1 MVGAGPNGLT
11 AAVTLARAGRS
22 VLVLEAADTIGGG
35 ARSAALTLPGF
46 THDLCSSVHP
56 LGATSPVFTRL
67 PLGDHGLR
75 WRHPDVPLAHP
86 LDGGRAAVLHRSLS
100 VTGDGL
106 GADGPAWTRLMGPLV
121 RAWDDVTAHLDRPV
135 RVPRHPVALGL
146 SGLRALRSARGLAR
160 GAFTDEPAR
169 ALFAGL
175 AGHAV
180 LPFDVA
186 GTAGFGLVLAGGA
199 HTVGWPLAEGGSQA
213 IVDALAAHLRA
224 LGGSV
229 QTGRPVRH
237 LADVPPCRATL
248 FDLSPRQLLA
258 IAGDRL
264 SGPYRRALGR
274 FHHGPGVCKVDWALD
289 GPVPWAAAACRGAG
303 TVHVGGPLEEIAAA
317 EEAVGRGEHPERPFV
332 LVVQASVA
340 DPTRAPAGQHTLW
353 AYCHVPNGSTVD
365 MTERIE
371 RQIERF
377 APGFRDRVLARVTR
391 TAADMQRYNANFI
404 GGDIAGGAHT
414 LLQLVARPA
423 PRLRPHR
430 TSDPTLLLCSAST
443 PPGAGVHGLC
453 GYHAAR
459 SALAGVLRD

>member
-56 LGATSPVFTRL
+56 LGAASPVFSRL
-67 PLGDHGLR
+67 PLADHGLR

-100 VTGDGL
+100 ATGDGL

-146 SGLRALRSARGLAR
+146 SGLRALRSAGGLAR
-160 GAFTDEPAR
+160 GVFDDEPAR

-237 LADVPPCRATL
+237 LADVPPCRPA
-248 FDLSPRQLLA
+248 A
-258 IAGDRL
+258 
-264 SGPYRRALGR
+264 RR
-274 FHHGPGVCKVDWALD
+274 CS
-289 GPVPWAAAACRGAG
+289 
-303 TVHVGGPLEEIAAA
+303 T
-317 EEAVGRGEHPERPFV
+317 
-332 LVVQASVA
+332 S
-340 DPTRAPAGQHTLW
+340 APASCW
-353 AYCHVPNGSTVD
+353 RS
-365 MTERIE
+365 
-371 RQIERF
+371 
-377 APGFRDRVLARVTR
+377 
-391 TAADMQRYNANFI
+391 
-404 GGDIAGGAHT
+404 
-414 LLQLVARPA
+414 PA
-423 PRLRPHR
+423 
-430 TSDPTLLLCSAST
+430 T
-443 PPGAGVHGLC
+443 G
-453 GYHAAR
+453 
-459 SALAGVLRD
+459 

>member
-35 ARSAALTLPGF
+35 ARSGALTLPGF

-67 PLGDHGLR
+67 PLAEHGLR
-75 WRHPDVPLAHP
+75 WRHADVPLAHP
-86 LDGGRAAVLHRSLS
+86 LDGGRAAVLHRSLPA
-100 VTGDGL
+100 TADGL
-106 GADGPAWTRLMGPLV
+106 SADGPAWTRLMGPLV
-121 RAWDDVTAHLDRPV
+121 RAWDDVTAHLEHPV
-135 RVPRHPVALGL
+135 RLPRHPVALGR
-146 SGLRALRSARGLAR
+146 SGLRALRSAGGLAG
-160 GAFTDEPAR
+160 GAFDDEPAR

-229 QTGRPVRH
+229 QTGHAVRR

-248 FDLSPRQLLA
+248 FDVSPRQLLA

-289 GPVPWAAAACRGAG
+289 GPVPWTAAACRGAG
-303 TVHVGGPLEEIAAA
+303 TVHVGGHLEEIAAA

-365 MTERIE
+365 VTERIE

-391 TAADMQRYNANFI
+391 TAADMEGDNANYI

-414 LLQLVARPA
+414 LRQIAARPA

-430 TSDPTLLLCSAST
+430 TSNPALLLCSAST

-459 SALAGVLRD
+459 SALTGVLR